1 MIHDTI
7 YLNKLTILVCCIQ
20 GLFGPHDCFHFLG
33 PPLIQQHYKTAKM
46 IKIQQD
52 SDQFL
57 PIIIQDHLI

>member
-46 IKIQQD
+46 IKIHTNYNTGPSHID
-52 SDQFL
+52 L
-57 PIIIQDHLI
+57 HKP